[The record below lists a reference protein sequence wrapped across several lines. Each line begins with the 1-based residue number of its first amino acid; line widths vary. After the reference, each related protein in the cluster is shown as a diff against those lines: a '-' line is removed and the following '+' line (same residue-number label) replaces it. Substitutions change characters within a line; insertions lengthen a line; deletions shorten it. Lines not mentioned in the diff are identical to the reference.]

1 MQKEKNKQ
9 ILMIEDDEEL
19 AEIISEILSSYQID
33 ITNFPTP
40 KEGIESLKNTVY
52 DLVILDLSL
61 PQMDGLEVINKI
73 REFSD
78 IPIIISSARGEIED
92 KNIAFENGADD
103 YLPKPYD
110 LRELVLRINSNIKRY
125 QKPTKIYEIKDNEI
139 LEFGKTLNLTNAEY
153 NILSTLIQNKNKII
167 DKVELVYNFESD
179 LKTVEVLIGRIRKK
193 LKNDCIKTVRGIGYK
208 FVC

>member
-1 MQKEKNKQ
+1 
-9 ILMIEDDEEL
+9 MIEDDEEL
-19 AEIISEILSSYQID
+19 AEIISEILSSYEIEINNFTTPINGIKALKKD
-33 ITNFPTP
+33 I
-40 KEGIESLKNTVY
+40 Y

-61 PQMDGLEVINKI
+61 PEMDGLEVIHKI
-73 REFSD
+73 RKFSD
-78 IPIIISSARGEIED
+78 IPIIISSARSDFDD
-92 KNIAFENGADD
+92 KNIAFKNGADD

-125 QKPTKIYEIKDNEI
+125 KKPTQIYEIKDSEI
-139 LEFGKTLNLTNAEY
+139 LEFGKSLNLTTAEY
-153 NILSTLIQNKNKII
+153 NIFSTLIQNRNKTV
-167 DKVELVYNFESD
+167 DKATLVYNFESD

>member
-1 MQKEKNKQ
+1 MQNNKQ

-19 AEIISEILSSYQID
+19 AEIISEILSSYQMEVV
-33 ITNFPTP
+33 NFTTP
-40 KEGIESLKNTVY
+40 NKGIESLKTNIY

-61 PQMDGLEVINKI
+61 PEMDGLEVINKI

-78 IPIIISSARGEIED
+78 IPIIISSARSDFDD

-125 QKPTKIYEIKDNEI
+125 QKPSKIYEIKDNEI
-139 LEFGKTLNLTNAEY
+139 LEFGKTLNLTTAEY
-153 NILSTLIQNKNKII
+153 AILSTLIQNRNKII
-167 DKVELVYNFESD
+167 DKTELVYNFESD

>member
-1 MQKEKNKQ
+1 MQLENRN
-9 ILMIEDDEEL
+9 ILMVEDDIEL
-19 AEIISEILSSYQID
+19 AEIISETLEAYKIKV
-33 ITNFPTP
+33 TNFTSP
-40 KEGIESLKNTVY
+40 KKALESLKNNIY

-61 PQMDGLEVINKI
+61 PEIDGLEVLKKI
-73 REFSD
+73 REFSN
-78 IPIIISSARGEIED
+78 IPIIISSARSDFDD
-92 KNIAFENGADD
+92 KSIAFENGADD

-139 LEFGKTLNLTNAEY
+139 YEFDKPINLTTAEF
-153 NILSTLIQNKNKII
+153 NILSTLIQNKNKIV
-167 DKVELVYNFESD
+167 DKSELVYNFESD

-193 LKNDCIKTVRGIGYK
+193 LKKDCIKTVRGIGYT

>member
-1 MQKEKNKQ
+1 MQTENRN
-9 ILMIEDDEEL
+9 ILMIEDDIEL
-19 AEIISEILSSYQID
+19 AEIISETLESYKIKVR
-33 ITNFPTP
+33 NFTSP
-40 KEGIESLKNTVY
+40 KKALEVLKNSIY

-61 PQMDGLEVINKI
+61 PEIDGLEVLKKI

-78 IPIIISSARGEIED
+78 IPIIISSARSDFDD
-92 KNIAFENGADD
+92 KSIAFENGADD

-139 LEFGKTLNLTNAEY
+139 YEFDKPLNLTTAEF

-167 DKVELVYNFESD
+167 DKSELVYNFESD

-193 LKNDCIKTVRGIGYK
+193 LKKDCIKTVRGIGYT

>member
-1 MQKEKNKQ
+1 MKLENRN
-9 ILMIEDDEEL
+9 ILMVEDDIEL
-19 AEIISEILSSYQID
+19 AEIISETLEAYKIKV
-33 ITNFPTP
+33 TNFTSP
-40 KEGIESLKNTVY
+40 KKAIESLKNNIY

-61 PQMDGLEVINKI
+61 PEIDGLEVLKKI
-73 REFSD
+73 REFSN
-78 IPIIISSARGEIED
+78 IPIIISSARSDFDD
-92 KNIAFENGADD
+92 KSIAFENGADD

-139 LEFGKTLNLTNAEY
+139 YEFDKPLNLTTAEF
-153 NILSTLIQNKNKII
+153 NILSTLIQNKNKIV
-167 DKVELVYNFESD
+167 DKSELVYNFESD

-193 LKNDCIKTVRGIGYK
+193 LKKDCIKTVRGIGYT

>member
-1 MQKEKNKQ
+1 MQLENRN
-9 ILMIEDDEEL
+9 ILMVEDDIEL
-19 AEIISEILSSYQID
+19 AEIISETLEAYKIKV
-33 ITNFPTP
+33 TNFTSP
-40 KEGIESLKNTVY
+40 KKALESLKNNIY

-61 PQMDGLEVINKI
+61 PEIDGLEVLKKI

-78 IPIIISSARGEIED
+78 IPIIISSARSDFDD
-92 KNIAFENGADD
+92 KSIAFENGADD

-139 LEFGKTLNLTNAEY
+139 YEFDKPINLTTAEF
-153 NILSTLIQNKNKII
+153 NILSTLIQNKNKIV
-167 DKVELVYNFESD
+167 DKSELVYNFESD

-193 LKNDCIKTVRGIGYK
+193 LTKDCIKTVRGIGYT

>member
-1 MQKEKNKQ
+1 MQLENRN
-9 ILMIEDDEEL
+9 ILMIEDDIEL
-19 AEIISEILSSYQID
+19 AEIISETLEAYKIKV
-33 ITNFPTP
+33 TNFTSP
-40 KEGIESLKNTVY
+40 KKAIESLKNNIY

-61 PQMDGLEVINKI
+61 PEIDGLEVLKKI
-73 REFSD
+73 REFSN
-78 IPIIISSARGEIED
+78 IPIIISSARSDFDD
-92 KNIAFENGADD
+92 KSIAFENGADD

-139 LEFGKTLNLTNAEY
+139 YEFDKPLNLTTAEF
-153 NILSTLIQNKNKII
+153 NILSTLIQNKNKIV
-167 DKVELVYNFESD
+167 DKSELVYNFESD

-193 LKNDCIKTVRGIGYK
+193 LKKDCIKTVRGIGYT